1 MDPIITFL
9 KDLIPWKK
17 IQEFLGQLYSHQPF
31 ALSAA
36 ILLLAI
42 SLALGANYLHRSS
55 EYDEIVRN
63 TLSSNME
70 ATPQNFKGL
79 EAFIFSTLKQTSNVD
94 VRDELRREHLH
105 TEFYQACEA
114 LQKRLDAYPADR
126 QKRTADVKVQ
136 VAKGKNEGKILTDT
150 TKPGFLFLPINLLRT
165 TFPPEVVDKLGD
177 LRVSDDEKNQIVNP
191 SLAAD
196 TDLKDDIAL
205 TGFIAQELH
214 KLASTPIV
222 TPESQRLR
230 NVLQITPA
238 QVYIIT
244 KNGINRI
251 FNIQLSDPELYYG
264 TQFPATTFFPS
275 RPYFWP
281 TFLNKDT
288 EDASKHNHY
297 GTRITPGGD
306 ESTVGKYFY
315 VTRPYLDLAGNGIV
329 ITLTRGLYVD
339 GKIQAVLCFDL
350 PYVKVGSNVYEIL
363 QKGVY
368 RYEGQIMP
376 VVCDMSPG
384 QQVSCYKDN
393 TVDES
398 HTSSSERSLLNE
410 IEQDIR
416 NRNVPRERSEIAGNL
431 QVLPG
436 AQNIDSMH
444 ISVPIGAEIAKDQ
457 QKAKLALIN
466 IDFIKY
472 KTKTSF
478 FAAAASICFA
488 AMVILLTYLWGTNV
502 RSKKEYQEAFSQVAQ
517 VMYGSPTP
525 YVRLDSKDKI
535 VDCSLS
541 FCAKLGY
548 PPNRNSV
555 TDMRKHTFGS
565 LCADEKSI
573 IQYQAVQ
580 QARAKGDRVE
590 PYPLNLRGRG
600 ELIVPVKV
608 SSAAVPSGSKELF
621 PETFGIILEPDEDTQ
636 HAKPPAGNEQDNVRA
651 FKRT

>member
-1 MDPIITFL
+1 MDAIINFL
-9 KDLIPWKK
+9 KDYIPWKK

-42 SLALGANYLHRSS
+42 SLALGAYYMHRSS

-79 EAFIFSTLKQTSNVD
+79 EAFIFSTLKQTTNVD
-94 VRDELRREHLH
+94 VSNELRREHLH
-105 TEFYQACEA
+105 PEFYQACDA

-126 QKRTADVKVQ
+126 QKRTADVKVH
-136 VAKGKNEGKILTDT
+136 VAKGKNEGKILTDAI
-150 TKPGFLFLPINLLRT
+150 KPGFLFLPINLLRT
-165 TFPPEVVDKLGD
+165 SFPPDVVEKLGD
-177 LRVSDDEKNQIVNP
+177 QRVSDEEKSQIVNP

-196 TDLKDDIAL
+196 IDLKDDIEL
-205 TGFIAQELH
+205 TGFIAEELH

-230 NVLQITPA
+230 DVLQITPA

-288 EDASKHNHY
+288 EDNSKHDHY
-297 GTRITPGGD
+297 GTRIIPGAD

-363 QKGVY
+363 QRGVY

-376 VVCDMSPG
+376 VVCDMSPY
-384 QQVSCYKDN
+384 QQVSCSKDT
-393 TVDES
+393 TVDDS

-436 AQNIDSMH
+436 AQNLDAMH

-502 RSKKEYQEAFSQVAQ
+502 RSKKEYQEAFSQVAR
-517 VMYGSPTP
+517 VMFRSPTP
-525 YVRLDSKDKI
+525 YVRLDAKDKI

-541 FCAKLGY
+541 FCEKLGY
-548 PPNRNSV
+548 PPTSHSV
-555 TDMRKHTFGS
+555 EEMRQHKFGS
-565 LCADEKSI
+565 LCADQKSI
-573 IQYQAVQ
+573 DQYKKVQ
-580 QARAKGDRVE
+580 QARARGEVVD
-590 PYPLNLRGRG
+590 PYPLNMRGKS
-600 ELIVPVKV
+600 ELIVPVIV
-608 SSAAVPSGSKELF
+608 SSAAVPSSGKGSF
-621 PETFGIILEPDEDTQ
+621 PETFGIILDQEGDSQ
-636 HAKPPAGNEQDNVRA
+636 HATPPAGREQDNVRLL
-651 FKRT
+651 RRS

>member
-1 MDPIITFL
+1 MGPIIDFL
-9 KDLIPWKK
+9 KEHIPWKK

-31 ALSAA
+31 ALTAA
-36 ILLLAI
+36 ILLLVI

-94 VRDELRREHLH
+94 VSNELRREHLH
-105 TEFYQACEA
+105 PEFYAACDA
-114 LQKRLDAYPADR
+114 LQKRLDSYPTDR
-126 QKRTADVKVQ
+126 EKRTADVKVH
-136 VAKGKNEGKILTDT
+136 VAKGRNEGKILTDSV
-150 TKPGFLFLPINLLRT
+150 KPGFLFLPINLLRT
-165 TFPPEVVDKLGD
+165 SFPPEVVEKLGNQ
-177 LRVSDDEKNQIVNP
+177 RVSDEEKSQIFSP
-191 SLAAD
+191 SLATD

-205 TGFIAQELH
+205 TGFIAEELY
-214 KLASTPIV
+214 KLASTPII
-222 TPESQRLR
+222 TPESQQLR
-230 NVLQITPA
+230 DLLQITPT
-238 QVYIIT
+238 QVYVIT

-297 GTRITPGGD
+297 GTRITPGAD
-306 ESTVGKYFY
+306 EGTVGKYFY

-350 PYVKVGSNVYEIL
+350 PYVKVGSNVYGIL
-363 QKGVY
+363 QQGVH

-376 VVCDMSPG
+376 VVCDMSLNKE
-384 QQVSCYKDN
+384 VDCHKDASIDSSP
-393 TVDES
+393 T
-398 HTSSSERSLLNE
+398 TSAEGSLLND
-410 IEQDIR
+410 IGQDIR

-444 ISVPIGAEIAKDQ
+444 ISVPIGAEIATDQ

-488 AMVILLTYLWGTNV
+488 AMIILLTYLWGTNV
-502 RSKKEYQEAFSQVAQ
+502 RSKKEYQEAFSQVGK
-517 VMYGSPTP
+517 VMYSSPIP
-525 YVRLDSKDKI
+525 YVRLDSKDHI

-541 FCAKLGY
+541 FCAKLGH
-548 PPNRNSV
+548 PATTHSV
-555 TDMRKHTFGS
+555 QEMQQRTFGS
-565 LCADEKSI
+565 LCADQKSI
-573 IQYQAVQ
+573 DQYEKVQ
-580 QARAKGDRVE
+580 QARAGGAKVD
-590 PYPLNLRGRG
+590 PYPLNMKGKG
-600 ELIVPVKV
+600 ELVVSVIVC
-608 SSAAVPSGSKELF
+608 SAAVPSAGKGSF
-621 PETFGIILEPDEDTQ
+621 PETFGIILDQEDDTQ
-636 HAKPPAGNEQDNVRA
+636 RGTPPIGREPTNLRVVNRA
-651 FKRT
+651 